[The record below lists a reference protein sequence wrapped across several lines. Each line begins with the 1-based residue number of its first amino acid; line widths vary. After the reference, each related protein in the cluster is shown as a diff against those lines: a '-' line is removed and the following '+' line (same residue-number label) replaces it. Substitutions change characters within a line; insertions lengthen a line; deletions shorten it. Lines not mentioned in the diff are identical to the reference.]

1 MFHHGSD
8 VLITRNDHLLPQFRE
23 GFLLTCRQVQTVGID
38 VLTRGQQMHQAGD

>member
-8 VLITRNDHLLPQFRE
+8 VLIASNDHFLSPFRE

-38 VLTRGQQMHQAGD
+38 VLTRGQQVHQA